1 MPKTVLNALLLL
13 NIAGLAAVPV
23 AQALIA
29 QSAAHING
37 MALTGAAFLVGLI
50 LALAARL
57 CALIDANMTG
67 SHRRSFMDSSADHSA
82 GRVSKQ
88 ASLARAAGSTRQH
101 TPFTASHLGW
111 AAGLGAALCLAYG
124 GASFAGSFPDL
135 PALVATAV

>member
-23 AQALIA
+23 AQAMVA

-37 MALTGAAFLVGLI
+37 LALTGAAFLVGLI

-57 CALIDANMTG
+57 CVLIDANMTG
-67 SHRRSFMDSSADHSA
+67 AHRRSSMVAANHPA
-82 GRVSKQ
+82 GRAINE
-88 ASLARAAGSTRQH
+88 ASSSRAAGSTRQH